1 MNDNINDCERIVCC
15 IPDYVYK
22 AETLGRYV
30 VLLIQNHVI
39 LISLCILSN
48 AGLGQELFPL
58 YFHVLS
64 CFLLSVR
71 RWRGE
76 TLRAA

>member
-39 LISLCILSN
+39 LISLCMISN
-48 AGLGQELFPL
+48 AGLGAGTVPSVFSCLVLF
-58 YFHVLS
+58 S
-64 CFLLSVR
+64 IISEEMER
-71 RWRGE
+71 
-76 TLRAA
+76 